1 MAIINSTAVGKATGS
16 AGVFTYSTQEGRTIA
31 RGRSTKVRNPNT
43 EAQQLQRSKMAAM
56 VLAYRQFGYLTKP
69 LFTKRKKYSSP
80 YNAFVANNIKLDD
93 SWSYD
98 PDGDKFS
105 LNDGFIFGRG
115 SYPASTIGFNL
126 NEDSKME
133 IVSTDASLL
142 SNVKIGDTIGC
153 FTFNGPSF
161 SVEMTSQK
169 VVAADLL
176 TIPTGFRVKLDV
188 QPGALGQHAAFWLS
202 ADGSKSTDCILSQI

>member
-1 MAIINSTAVGKATGS
+1 MAIINSAAVGKATGS
-16 AGVFTYSTQEGRTIA
+16 AGNLTYSTQEGRTIA
-31 RGRSTKVRNPNT
+31 RGRTTTVRNPNT

-69 LFTKRKKYSSP
+69 LFTKRKKYTSP
-80 YNAFVANNIKLDD
+80 YNAFVANNIKLDG
-93 SWSYD
+93 SWSYNPEMD
-98 PDGDKFS
+98 NFN
-105 LNDGFIFGRG
+105 LNDGFVFGRG
-115 SYPASTIGFNL
+115 SFPASTIGFNL

-153 FTFNGPSF
+153 FTFNGPAF
-161 SVEMTSQK
+161 SVEMSSQK

-176 TIPTGFRVKLDV
+176 TIPTGFKVVLDV
-188 QPGALGQHAAFWLS
+188 QPSSLGVHAAFWLS
-202 ADGSKSTDCILSQI
+202 ADGSKSTDCILSQM